1 MKTFKLKSLKI
12 VEKKNRDFFQ
22 KKIPLID
29 GLVINREDEQ
39 SRWLVEAYV
48 TNEYLDYFKTL
59 EKREGIMINV
69 KISKE
74 TNDPATFI
82 TSIINITEIDQRL
95 SILFMGTIIDR
106 RQTNIEAMLKQLIE
120 EGYEGKDLLERF
132 KQLTVHNNE
141 V

>member
-132 KQLTVHNNE
+132 KQLTVHKNE